1 MAYKSQKQKR
11 AIIGDKVSIIARQR
25 ALLHV
30 FENVISQQKIQID
43 EQKNRIAN
51 LREAEKLL
59 SFRVVRLEKR
69 LRELEMVIPLSAI

>member
-25 ALLHV
+25 ALLCV
-30 FENVISQQKIQID
+30 YRNVISQQKIQID

-51 LREAEKLL
+51 LCQTEKLL
-59 SFRVVRLEKR
+59 SFRVAQLENR
-69 LRELEMVIPLSAI
+69 LRELDTFISLVAI